1 MRRWSEKIAK
11 RATRAQGSL
20 PTAGPRSV
28 ATWQPVN
35 ERKRGVHAPLSER
48 GGEMDSESF
57 DRMMIALMGAS
68 PTDETQMGLLDRQPV
83 IQILPDA
90 NVIKIGGQ
98 SFIDRGRAAVF
109 PLIEEVVEN
118 LPRHKMIIGTGA
130 GTRARHAY
138 SVGLDLGMPTGV
150 LSVLGFFV
158 SVQNAKMIHYLL
170 AKHGIPALEPAQFAQ
185 LPLYLAERQAVVS
198 VGMPPYA
205 YWQPNPD
212 VGRIPPHRTDAG
224 CYLISEVFGARSMI
238 YVKDEDGLYTADPKK
253 DRNAKFIPK
262 ITVEELEK
270 LDLDDVVLERT
281 VFQLMKNARNRSS
294 VQVINGLKKGNL
306 TRALNGEPVGTI
318 ITA

>member
-1 MRRWSEKIAK
+1 
-11 RATRAQGSL
+11 
-20 PTAGPRSV
+20 
-28 ATWQPVN
+28 
-35 ERKRGVHAPLSER
+35 
-48 GGEMDSESF
+48 MDTESF

-109 PLIEEVVEN
+109 PLIDEVIES
-118 LPRHKMIIGTGA
+118 LPRHQMIIGTGA

-158 SVQNAKMIHYLL
+158 SIQNAKMIHYLL
-170 AKHGIPALEPAQFAQ
+170 AKHGIPSIEPAQFAQ

-205 YWQPNPD
+205 YWQPNPE

-224 CYLISEVFGARSMI
+224 CYLISEVLGARSMI
-238 YVKDEDGLYTADPKK
+238 YVKDEEGLYTADPKK

-262 ITVEELEK
+262 ISVDELEEL
-270 LDLDDVVLERT
+270 DLGDVVLERT
-281 VFQLMKNARNRSS
+281 VFQLMKNARNRRS